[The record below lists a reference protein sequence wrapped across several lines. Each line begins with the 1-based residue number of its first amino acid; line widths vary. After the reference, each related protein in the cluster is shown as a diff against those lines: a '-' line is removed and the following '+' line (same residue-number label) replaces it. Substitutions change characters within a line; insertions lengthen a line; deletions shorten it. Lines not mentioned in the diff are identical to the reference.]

1 MNKELL
7 IQALT
12 KALSGLVMICLLL
25 FVPAGTLHYPQAW
38 LFLAVLFIPMIIMGV
53 ILLKKDPEL
62 LRKRLNDKEEEDTQK
77 AVVVASGLLFLSA
90 FLIAGLN
97 YRFKW
102 HVLPMSVSYIA
113 SVIFLIGYGLY
124 GECMRENAYLSRT
137 VEVQEDQKVIDT
149 GLYGIVRHPMYLS
162 TVLMFSAMPLIL
174 GSFISF
180 VIMLSGYLQVIAVR
194 MKNEEE
200 LLEEGLQ
207 GYKEYKEKVRYKI
220 IPYIW

>member
-1 MNKELL
+1 MDKELL

-25 FVPAGTLHYPQAW
+25 FVPAGTLDYPQAW
-38 LFLAVLFIPMIIMGV
+38 LFLAVLFIPMIIMGI

-77 AVVVASGLLFLSA
+77 AVIVMSGLLFLSS
-90 FLIAGLN
+90 FIIAGLN

-102 HVLPMSVSYIA
+102 HVLPMGMSYAA
-113 SVIFLIGYGLY
+113 SVIFLIGYALY

-162 TVLMFSAMPLIL
+162 TLLMFLPMPLIL

-180 VIMLSGYLQVIAVR
+180 VIMTLGYLRVISVR

-200 LLEEGLQ
+200 VLEEGLK